1 MLFRSDGIQATI
13 SAERDR
19 LKEKSTGEEDG
30 ILTFDNDEDAEA
42 YWAAESAASDF
53 YNMTHHY
60 GDEVRYQPEDKEGGE
75 QGRTGNELNQETLT
89 INGKQYCRINEEG
102 GAFDA
107 PIPAQ
112 VKRYMGKFIGAVQGA
127 KLNRKRTGAILGQVV
142 NALGIEPNEL
152 MRYVRLVK
160 KGL

>member
-1 MLFRSDGIQATI
+1 MKLNESVKMHTLSGNKKFMTKTAIPIIRKYGVKNMKAHLVGGTFLELRFAIDSNKLKQLDKELKKKNKTAYGGIVENRITKLTESQLREMIREMIT
-13 SAERDR
+13 
-19 LKEKSTGEEDG
+19 EDG
-30 ILTFDNDEDAEA
+30 D
-42 YWAAESAASDF
+42 
-53 YNMTHHY
+53 
-60 GDEVRYQPEDKEGGE
+60 
-75 QGRTGNELNQETLT
+75 
-89 INGKQYCRINEEG
+89 
-102 GAFDA
+102 AFDA